1 MKRPSGSR
9 RVRKSC
15 PLTAPK
21 PSAKNAVDS
30 RVAKVGLPSSRTCV
44 GINVRR
50 AWRTVARGAA
60 KPWEPSGPAVC
71 KTSVAYLRKQSKLL
85 HYFSPGGK
93 NFADKRPPFW
103 GPETDPKT
111 GAKSSGHKQ
120 IKLRLNE
127 WPPFWGP
134 FLDPKTGAVLSAKFW
149 SPGEKQQEFRL
160 FLQVRDRSFPRR
172 CFSMVLQR
180 RRHLFAK
187 PCEHLWPHM
196 FLNWGGPL
204 WRDRF
209 LLGFLDPKLVS
220 RKITFFDPLK
230 EQKVWKT
237 CEG

>member
-30 RVAKVGLPSSRTCV
+30 RVARVGLPSSRTGV

-50 AWRTVARGAA
+50 TWRTIAGGAA
-60 KPWEPSGPAVC
+60 KPWEPSGPRYA
-71 KTSVAYLRKQSKLL
+71 KLLSRTCGNNRNL
-85 HYFSPGGK
+85 HYFSPDGR
-93 NFADKRPPFW
+93 NFADKRRPFW

-134 FLDPKTGAVLSAKFW
+134 FLDPKTGAVLSAKF
-149 SPGEKQQEFRL
+149 
-160 FLQVRDRSFPRR
+160 
-172 CFSMVLQR
+172 
-180 RRHLFAK
+180 
-187 PCEHLWPHM
+187 
-196 FLNWGGPL
+196 
-204 WRDRF
+204 
-209 LLGFLDPKLVS
+209 
-220 RKITFFDPLK
+220 
-230 EQKVWKT
+230 
-237 CEG
+237 